1 MFELFARNRVASLF
15 AITILTFGIIGA
27 AAPGFLSGNTI
38 AVVMA
43 NSLVLMLISFGTM
56 LVIITRNIDVSSGS
70 VLGLSAAVLGLA
82 LNAGISLP
90 LAIGL
95 CVLVGAAA
103 GALNGALVAGLG
115 VPSIVATLGTLGLYR
130 GLMLT
135 LTGGR
140 WIEALPQSIKSLA
153 SNLGWGGSVLTIIV
167 LLVFAGLWFFLR
179 RTRSG
184 GYFFA
189 VGDNREAA
197 RHLGIPARWI
207 EFSAFVGA
215 GACAALAGVVFA
227 AQIGFIPN
235 QAGNGIELKA
245 IAANVLGGVS
255 LLGGVG
261 SAVGVFISVIFLTA
275 IDSALVFLRIP
286 AFWNDFI
293 AGAILLSVL
302 MLDGRIRLAL
312 DKRIRAKRY
321 AIGHDGQNAK
331 PASNEK
337 AAKSLHVSSEATR

>member
-1 MFELFARNRVASLF
+1 MFELLARNRVATLF
-15 AITILTFGIIGA
+15 AITVFTFGLIGL
-27 AAPGFLSGNTI
+27 AAPGFLSGDTLS
-38 AVVMA
+38 VVMA
-43 NSLVLMLISFGTM
+43 NSLVLMLVSFGTM

-70 VLGLSAAVLGLA
+70 ILGLSAAVLGLS

-90 LAIGL
+90 VAIAL

-103 GALNGALVAGLG
+103 GALNGLLVAGLG

-153 SNLGWGGSVLTIIV
+153 GNLGWGGSVLTIIV
-167 LLVFAGLWFFLR
+167 LLVFVALWFFLR

-197 RHLGIPARWI
+197 RHLGIPARLI

-321 AIGHDGQNAK
+321 AVNHGARDAR
-331 PASNEK
+331 PAAQAEPSGN
-337 AAKSLHVSSEATR
+337 SLVSSEAGQ